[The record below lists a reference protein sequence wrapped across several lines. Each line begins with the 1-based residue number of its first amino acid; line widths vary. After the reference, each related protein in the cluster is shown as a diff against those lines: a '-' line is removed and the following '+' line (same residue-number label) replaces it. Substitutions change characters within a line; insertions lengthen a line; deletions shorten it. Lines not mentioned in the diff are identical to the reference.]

1 MTTNR
6 VCEKAMTYGLNS
18 LSDKELISLLLRST
32 NTEKVAENIVESL
45 PHKNIYYLAENDIFD
60 LLQIEGMG
68 QKNAAMIK
76 AAIELGKRIQKSK
89 IKSQSANFSMPEDVA
104 GYYMEDMRY
113 LQEEHFMA
121 IYVTTQNRL
130 ITAKTLT
137 IGTINASLAK
147 SREVF
152 KNALKYNA
160 AAVILAH
167 NHPSGDPEP
176 SKEDIAVTKQI
187 VNAGAIMEIPVLDH
201 VIFGDGDFVSLS
213 ERGYI

>member
-32 NTEKVAENIVESL
+32 NTEEVAENIINSL
-45 PHKNIYYLAENDIFD
+45 PQKNIYYLGENDIFD
-60 LLQIEGMG
+60 LLQIKGMG

-89 IKSQSANFSMPEDVA
+89 IKSRAANFSMPENVA
-104 GYYMEDMRY
+104 EYFMEDMRY
-113 LQEEHFMA
+113 LQEEHFVA
-121 IYVTTQNRL
+121 IYLTTQNRL

-137 IGTINASLAK
+137 VGTINASLAK
-147 SREVF
+147 GRDVF

-176 SKEDIAVTKQI
+176 LKEDIAVTNNIAK
-187 VNAGAIMEIPVLDH
+187 AGAIMEIPVLDH
-201 VIFGDGDFVSLS
+201 IIFGDGYFVSLN
-213 ERGYI
+213 ERGYL